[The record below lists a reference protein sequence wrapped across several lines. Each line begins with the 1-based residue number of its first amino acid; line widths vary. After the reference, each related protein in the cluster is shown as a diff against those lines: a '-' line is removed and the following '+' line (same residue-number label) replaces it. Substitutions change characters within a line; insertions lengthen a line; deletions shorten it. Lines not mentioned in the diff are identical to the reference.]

1 MFQLRNLINRSGV
14 PTNPE
19 KNMKACEDFL
29 MLMIISHVV
38 TAMKKLLQYEI
49 ENISVSWAAK
59 SLISTHLL
67 LPSSSVVQDGVTM
80 YAHELLTLE
89 LIWLEFN
96 DAIKEADGDRILLS
110 WKTIMPIFKATNH
123 ITILGKQ

>member
-1 MFQLRNLINRSGV
+1 
-14 PTNPE
+14 
-19 KNMKACEDFL
+19 

-38 TAMKKLLQYEI
+38 TATKKLLLYEI